1 MRVKEVSCGL
11 FILQY
16 GTSALVWAT
25 RKGHKDVVEKLL
37 EKGANV
43 DTAGTVRSIYASINV
58 RPEGGGPRAYVGHL
72 TFQKNF

>member
-1 MRVKEVSCGL
+1 MRVNEVSCGL

-43 DTAGTVRSIYASINV
+43 DTAGTVR
-58 RPEGGGPRAYVGHL
+58 G
-72 TFQKNF
+72 F